1 MIIINAK
8 FTIKEAKRAE
18 FLDEAT
24 QLIEA
29 TRKEDGCLSYQL
41 YESTEQVNVFLMVEN
56 WRDEQA
62 IEGHNQSPLLQ
73 QLFKNMP
80 EYAEKE
86 TELNVA
92 KTLA

>member
-18 FLDEAT
+18 FLEEAT

-41 YESTEQVNVFLMVEN
+41 YEST
-56 WRDEQA
+56 D
-62 IEGHNQSPLLQ
+62 
-73 QLFKNMP
+73 K
-80 EYAEKE
+80 
-86 TELNVA
+86 
-92 KTLA
+92 